1 MNRRKHV
8 RFHVELRCSFA
19 GDQFAGEGTVLDL
32 SMEGCRVRSDTPVLT
47 GVYMEV
53 FLTLL
58 GQIPPLPIELAVV
71 RWSPGSV
78 FGLEFIRITDRHQA
92 RLRRYVQDLEQV
104 LMARVPPASAGGHD
118 EPRVS
123 EGWTT

>member
-8 RFHVELRCSFA
+8 RFQVELRCAFM

-53 FLTLL
+53 FITLL

-71 RWSPGSV
+71 RWSPGAV

-92 RLRRYVQDLEQV
+92 RLRHYVQDLEQA
-104 LMARVPPASAGGHD
+104 LMTMGPAPSTGG
-118 EPRVS
+118 
-123 EGWTT
+123 G

>member
-19 GDQFAGEGTVLDL
+19 GDQFTGEGTVLDL
-32 SMEGCRVRSDTPVLT
+32 SMEGCRVRSDTPVLK

-53 FLTLL
+53 FITLL

-78 FGLEFIRITDRHQA
+78 FGLEFIRIADGHQT
-92 RLRRYVQDLEQV
+92 RLRHYVQDLEQA
-104 LMARVPPASAGGHD
+104 LMTMDPAISARGSDEPGMSAG
-118 EPRVS
+118 RR
-123 EGWTT
+123 

>member
-19 GDQFAGEGTVLDL
+19 GDQFTGEGTVLDL
-32 SMEGCRVRSDTPVLT
+32 SMEGCRVRSDTPMLK

-53 FLTLL
+53 FITLL

-78 FGLEFIRITDRHQA
+78 FGLEFIRIADRHHA
-92 RLRRYVQDLEQV
+92 RLRRYVQDLEQALV
-104 LMARVPPASAGGHD
+104 AMDTATSARGSDELGMSAG
-118 EPRVS
+118 
-123 EGWTT
+123 

>member
-19 GDQFAGEGTVLDL
+19 GDQFDGEGTVLDL
-32 SMEGCRVRSDTPVLT
+32 SMEGCRVRSATPMLK

-53 FLTLL
+53 FITLL

-92 RLRRYVQDLEQV
+92 RLRRYVQDLEQA
-104 LMARVPPASAGGHD
+104 LMARVPLASAGGHD

-123 EGWTT
+123 EG

>member
-8 RFHVELRCSFA
+8 RFHVELRCSFS
-19 GDQFAGEGTVLDL
+19 GDQFDGEGTVLDL
-32 SMEGCRVRSDTPVLT
+32 SMEGCRVRSDTPVLN

-53 FLTLL
+53 FITLL

-71 RWSPGSV
+71 RWSSGSV

-92 RLRRYVQDLEQV
+92 RLRRYVQDLEQT
-104 LMARVPPASAGGHD
+104 LMARVPATSAGGND
-118 EPRVS
+118 EPGVS
-123 EGWTT
+123 ER